1 LELQAEVNQKNWH
14 LQRVNVHG
22 QLIIH
27 LSTDSWR
34 GNLHLDTACN
44 NPHRDQKL

>member
-1 LELQAEVNQKNWH
+1 LELQEEVNQKNLH
-14 LQRVNVHG
+14 HQRGNLYG

-34 GNLHLDTACN
+34 GCAETGI
-44 NPHRDQKL
+44 